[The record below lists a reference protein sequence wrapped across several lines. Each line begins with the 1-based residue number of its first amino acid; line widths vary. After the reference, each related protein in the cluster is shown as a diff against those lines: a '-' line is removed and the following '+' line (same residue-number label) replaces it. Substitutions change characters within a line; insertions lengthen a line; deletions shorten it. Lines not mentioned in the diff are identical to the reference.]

1 MEYQSLYRKWRPQT
15 FEDIIGQRHIT
26 QTLINAIS
34 LNRISHAYIFSGP
47 RGVGK
52 TTTARILAKS
62 LNCVKGPTP
71 HPCNKCERCIRITD
85 GYSMDVIEIDGA
97 SNNGVD
103 SIRAVSYTHLTLPT
117 ILLV

>member
-15 FEDIIGQRHIT
+15 FEDIIGQKHIT

-52 TTTARILAKS
+52 TTTARILS
-62 LNCVKGPTP
+62 
-71 HPCNKCERCIRITD
+71 
-85 GYSMDVIEIDGA
+85 
-97 SNNGVD
+97 
-103 SIRAVSYTHLTLPT
+103 
-117 ILLV
+117 